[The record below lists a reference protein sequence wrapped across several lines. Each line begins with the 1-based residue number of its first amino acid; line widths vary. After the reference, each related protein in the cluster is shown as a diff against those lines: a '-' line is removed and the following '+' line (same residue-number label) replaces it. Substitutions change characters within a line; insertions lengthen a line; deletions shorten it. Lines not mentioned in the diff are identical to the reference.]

1 MSSGKKAML
10 VEGAVGKM
18 LFRMAVPMVFG
29 MLGIVVFN
37 LADTFFVAQLGT
49 PELAALSFTFPVVL
63 VVGSIAM
70 GLGVGVSAVISRA
83 IGKGD
88 HNRVQRLT
96 TDSLV
101 LALLIVVVAVILGIF
116 TINPLFTQL
125 GATPEII
132 ALIRQYMTIWYLG
145 AVFVI
150 VPMVGNN
157 AIRATGDT
165 KTPGMI
171 MVVAATINIIL
182 DPILIFG
189 LGPFPMLG
197 LKGAA
202 IATVIARATTL
213 IVALWV
219 LIYRDKMVS
228 FDLPSYKT
236 LLASW
241 SPVLYIGLPAAGT
254 KIIFPFAIGVVTRLL
269 ASYGP
274 SAVAAFGVA
283 TRIEFFALIAV
294 IALSTV
300 VGPFV
305 GQNWAANL
313 YDRLELGMKYST
325 RFSMLW
331 GVVLF
336 VFLVVLA
343 RPLAL
348 LFSDDPGVVS
358 TIVLYLWLVP
368 ISYGLQGVFQISTT
382 ALNVFHRPMH
392 SAALTVVQMFVL
404 YIPLTYIG
412 SSLFGLKGIFAAIV
426 AAYAFSGIL
435 SYLVLRRVMAGEKRR
450 YQALNAGI

>member
-171 MVVAATINIIL
+171 MVVAAAINIVL
-182 DPILIFG
+182 DPLLIFG

-228 FDLPSYKT
+228 FELPS
-236 LLASW
+236 
-241 SPVLYIGLPAAGT
+241 
-254 KIIFPFAIGVVTRLL
+254 
-269 ASYGP
+269 
-274 SAVAAFGVA
+274 
-283 TRIEFFALIAV
+283 
-294 IALSTV
+294 
-300 VGPFV
+300 
-305 GQNWAANL
+305 
-313 YDRLELGMKYST
+313 
-325 RFSMLW
+325 
-331 GVVLF
+331 
-336 VFLVVLA
+336 
-343 RPLAL
+343 
-348 LFSDDPGVVS
+348 
-358 TIVLYLWLVP
+358 
-368 ISYGLQGVFQISTT
+368 
-382 ALNVFHRPMH
+382 
-392 SAALTVVQMFVL
+392 
-404 YIPLTYIG
+404 
-412 SSLFGLKGIFAAIV
+412 
-426 AAYAFSGIL
+426 
-435 SYLVLRRVMAGEKRR
+435 
-450 YQALNAGI
+450 

>member
-171 MVVAATINIIL
+171 MVVAAAINIVL

-228 FDLPSYKT
+228 FELPSYKT

>member
-228 FDLPSYKT
+228 FELPSYKT

>member
-1 MSSGKKAML
+1 ML

-305 GQNWAANL
+305 GQN
-313 YDRLELGMKYST
+313 
-325 RFSMLW
+325 
-331 GVVLF
+331 
-336 VFLVVLA
+336 
-343 RPLAL
+343 
-348 LFSDDPGVVS
+348 
-358 TIVLYLWLVP
+358 
-368 ISYGLQGVFQISTT
+368 
-382 ALNVFHRPMH
+382 
-392 SAALTVVQMFVL
+392 
-404 YIPLTYIG
+404 
-412 SSLFGLKGIFAAIV
+412 
-426 AAYAFSGIL
+426 
-435 SYLVLRRVMAGEKRR
+435 
-450 YQALNAGI
+450 